1 MVPSPCAWHRACPGW
16 SLHLYFRMVVVLVF
30 PLPSRGWFCGRP
42 WPPLQPRPRGSGW
55 WGWELQWYS
64 LACREPPPPGIKQ
77 RTGPTHCRFKNQP
90 PGLAPD
96 LSDVGLSWHWVVD
109 IVNGEDDVW
118 QGLPGI
124 TWDHV
129 LLEKEGEWL
138 VQLIFPVKSPR
149 VTLWPDTSPPSQ
161 RAWH

>member
-1 MVPSPCAWHRACPGW
+1 MVSG
-16 SLHLYFRMVVVLVF
+16 
-30 PLPSRGWFCGRP
+30 
-42 WPPLQPRPRGSGW
+42 GW
-55 WGWELQWYS
+55 WGWELLGCI
-64 LACREPPPPGIKQ
+64 LAFRGPPSPGIQ
-77 RTGPTHCRFKNQP
+77 QCTGATDCRFKNQP
-90 PGLAPD
+90 PWLAPD
-96 LSDVGLSWHWVVD
+96 LSDVGLSWQWVVD